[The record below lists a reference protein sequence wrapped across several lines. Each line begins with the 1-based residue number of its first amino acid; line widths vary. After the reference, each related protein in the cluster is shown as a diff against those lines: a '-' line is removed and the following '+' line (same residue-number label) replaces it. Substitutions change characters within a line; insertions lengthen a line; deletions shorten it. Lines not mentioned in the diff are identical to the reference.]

1 MESRGK
7 RKKRRF
13 RFTGTPGVKN
23 FPNGEF
29 TPINVFKLFLTDEL
43 VQHITDATN
52 SYAQII
58 IDFPEIQERIENTKK
73 SLFRLW
79 QPVTFDEMWTYIAVT
94 MLMGIIKK
102 PELHLYWSNRHIFST
117 PIFPRLMR
125 RDRYEQI
132 RKMIH
137 FTLIENSVLQ

>member
-1 MESRGK
+1 M
-7 RKKRRF
+7 
-13 RFTGTPGVKN
+13 
-23 FPNGEF
+23 
-29 TPINVFKLFLTDEL
+29 TDEL

-58 IDFPEIQERIENTKK
+58 IDSPEIQERIENTKK